1 MITFIGTHPT
11 NVPLSTIANEYVQR
25 QIGCAK
31 AGPLFSTEPA
41 CRIDTSPGQLFVIIF
56 GPPLKMRITAMA
68 LPWGGLSDIGPDAGC
83 IFDYD
88 GLKSTPPTECK
99 EWKEPHQTHNDGKN
113 VDIGFGGLNSMNQQ
127 LRLLRDVII
136 DNSGQLPYDT
146 EGRDMSKTKDH
157 FHVKFNN

>member
-1 MITFIGTHPT
+1 MKMETETAEILMETVAETEIKEGKRVFFFISVLYKLRGT
-11 NVPLSTIANEYVQR
+11 
-25 QIGCAK
+25 
-31 AGPLFSTEPA
+31 
-41 CRIDTSPGQLFVIIF
+41 
-56 GPPLKMRITAMA
+56 
-68 LPWGGLSDIGPDAGC
+68 DAGC

-113 VDIGFGGLNSMNQQ
+113 VDIGFGGLNNMNQQ

-136 DNSGQLPYDT
+136 DNGGQLPYDT